1 MKTLGSTRHRALIA
15 ALIKRREALD
25 LTQADVA
32 GKLGEYQSF
41 VARYESGQRRIDVIE
56 LLRLAEILKFDAS
69 ALVRKL
75 ARLPSL

>member
-1 MKTLGSTRHRALIA
+1 VKTLGSTRHRVLIA
-15 ALIKRREALD
+15 ALIERREALD

-56 LLRLAEILKFDAS
+56 LLRLAEILKFDATV
-69 ALVRKL
+69 LVRKL
-75 ARLPSL
+75 ARLPAL